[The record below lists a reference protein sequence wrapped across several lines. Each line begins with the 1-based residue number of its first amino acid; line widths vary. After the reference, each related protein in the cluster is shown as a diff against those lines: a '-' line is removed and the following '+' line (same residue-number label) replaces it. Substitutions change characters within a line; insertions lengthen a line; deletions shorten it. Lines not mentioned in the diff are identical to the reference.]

1 MSGLENFP
9 FCGIIK
15 QEDVKE
21 ALILNL
27 INPRI
32 GGVLIDGCGGT
43 AKSVLAGSVGAITDM
58 KVIKLPLNI
67 SEDRL
72 IGSVD
77 VEKTIKSGSA
87 TLEKGVLSMADGG
100 ILLIDDVALLPDEIT
115 DVLLEVLSNG
125 VARVEREGISHEEK
139 CSFMLIGTM
148 DSSKQQLRNSLTDH
162 FGMYAKTQNLD
173 TPEDRL
179 KIMRVRDAFDSRFED
194 RDENIPDKMKNET
207 LRLKESIIKA
217 RERMEGISITGDV
230 LELIV
235 KKVLEANAE
244 GHRADIVMK
253 EAVKAVAAFHERE
266 EITQEDVDEAAY
278 FVLPHRMRPGAQ
290 PEEEEQT
297 HNEEEPEEQEQEPE
311 RQEEPPRHEEDPKD
325 PGQEEPEEQEDNEP
339 PEEPPED
346 EGESSGKGRYKT
358 VKKAFATG
366 DDFKVIDFSHKKD
379 RQERKGTGRRTQT
392 KTASTSGRYIYP
404 SMTRRN
410 NDLALDA
417 TIRAAAPFQS
427 KRAKNGMALIVKD
440 EDIREKVRQKK
451 ISNLL
456 VFVVDASGSMG
467 AVKRMTEAKGAVLS
481 LLKDAYVKRDKISM
495 VTFSGEGAEV
505 VLPPTRSSQRGYR
518 LLEDIKTGGK
528 TPLNAGLEKGLRVIE
543 NQLRQNPDI
552 MPMLIVITDGRGN
565 MSIDSTKKPSEE
577 LLDIGEMIS
586 KEKRLDTMVI
596 DIENNSLTSF
606 GIAGKLAN
614 AMKAKYYRLD
624 EIKSSQIE
632 AIVRKEKI

>member
-1 MSGLENFP
+1 MRN
-9 FCGIIK
+9 K
-15 QEDVKE
+15 VKTF
-21 ALILNL
+21 ILFFL
-27 INPRI
+27 S
-32 GGVLIDGCGGT
+32 LL
-43 AKSVLAGSVGAITDM
+43 LAVS
-58 KVIKLPLNI
+58 P
-67 SEDRL
+67 
-72 IGSVD
+72 
-77 VEKTIKSGSA
+77 
-87 TLEKGVLSMADGG
+87 
-100 ILLIDDVALLPDEIT
+100 
-115 DVLLEVLSNG
+115 LLEFKVSASEEPKLETSFID
-125 VARVEREGISHEEK
+125 VSETYKEEK
-139 CSFMLIGTM
+139 EL
-148 DSSKQQLRNSLTDH
+148 Q
-162 FGMYAKTQNLD
+162 
-173 TPEDRL
+173 
-179 KIMRVRDAFDSRFED
+179 
-194 RDENIPDKMKNET
+194 NET
-207 LRLKESIIKA
+207 
-217 RERMEGISITGDV
+217 
-230 LELIV
+230 
-235 KKVLEANAE
+235 
-244 GHRADIVMK
+244 
-253 EAVKAVAAFHERE
+253 
-266 EITQEDVDEAAY
+266 Q
-278 FVLPHRMRPGAQ
+278 
-290 PEEEEQT
+290 
-297 HNEEEPEEQEQEPE
+297 NEEEPEEQEQEE
-311 RQEEPPRHEEDPKD
+311 RQDEPHQHDEDPKD